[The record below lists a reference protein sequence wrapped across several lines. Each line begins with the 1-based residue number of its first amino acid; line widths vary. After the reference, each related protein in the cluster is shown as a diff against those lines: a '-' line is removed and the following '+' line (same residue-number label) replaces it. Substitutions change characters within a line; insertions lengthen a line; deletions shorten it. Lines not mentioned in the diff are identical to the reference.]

1 MDFFLLATDCRQ
13 SINFERFSNSSFI
26 DNGLHF
32 LLNIRWVYSDFLSP
46 LPKEV
51 DDIIPVYGLENKISD
66 PTRFGHNSS
75 SLLDPILVIDSTTV
89 LEANTI
95 PVDRNI
101 TDHDPTYIVV
111 DCGYKN
117 LKSYTRTIWLYN
129 QGNYPL
135 FRDLISK
142 TDWESI
148 ISEQPT
154 VDIACKLFTG
164 KLNYSLVS

>member
-1 MDFFLLATDCRQ
+1 MLIL
-13 SINFERFSNSSFI
+13 
-26 DNGLHF
+26 
-32 LLNIRWVYSDFLSP
+32 LSP
-46 LPKEV
+46 LPKDV
-51 DDIIPVYGLENKISD
+51 DEIIHVYGLENKISD

-75 SLLDPILVIDSTTV
+75 SLLDPILVTDSITV

-95 PVDRNI
+95 PVDRSI
-101 TDHDPTYIVV
+101 SDHDPTYIVV

-117 LKSYTRTIWLYN
+117 SKSYTRTVWLYN

-164 KLNYSLVS
+164 KFMEIAHKCIGTNTVTIRPNDKIWMTSEIRRELRVRDR